1 MTESIDAPKDAAVP
15 GIDFGSLLGNPASN
29 PQPASPLENQLAQV
43 TPQDA
48 AASRPSE
55 AQFSFRTLLT
65 EQQLADLRK
74 SAPAVA
80 EQMAADYNTIIKFGA
95 PVLERLT
102 ATSSQLLNA
111 QKDIKIPQAEAI
123 VNDLLREIDGFA
135 KKYRNVRLENG
146 VKKVVNFLRGI
157 KYTLTTL
164 ARESRPIADKIDMA
178 EVKLK
183 EMEIKLADN
192 VTRGQ
197 TLHKNTL
204 TTLQEVAA
212 VLAALEEITDCV
224 KREFADVDALLNGV
238 DAPDPAGAVEKVDY
252 KGRQVTVNELQEIH
266 SNLAGAVGEL
276 EKTWFDWRQ
285 QFFLGYA
292 QAPSIRNL
300 ILVSA
305 TMQRRCQVFRTMGLP
320 SARSSLAMWQ
330 QAALAQEG
338 AAMGEAVQKGT
349 NNLIQGAFKNSA
361 DAVEQ
366 VANASQMPI
375 INEETVFVVI
385 DSIKRQCEGLVA
397 ADKWGRELRARNIK
411 ALEAGEHQIEADFTE
426 SRRKLVENAIAATA
440 ESSLTQA
447 PMPESDALKQLGVK
461 E

>member
-224 KREFADVDALLNGV
+224 KREFADVDALLKGV
-238 DAPDPAGAVEKVDY
+238 DAPGPAGAVEKIDY

-366 VANASQMPI
+366 VAKASQMPI

>member
-1 MTESIDAPKDAAVP
+1 MTEPIHAPKDAAVP

-29 PQPASPLENQLAQV
+29 PQPASPLEKQLAQV

-65 EQQLADLRK
+65 AQQLADLRK

-80 EQMAADYNTIIKFGA
+80 EQMAADYNAIIKFGA

-111 QKDIKIPQAEAI
+111 QKDIKIPEAEAI

-157 KYTLTTL
+157 KYSLTTL

-183 EMEIKLADN
+183 GMEIKLADN

-204 TTLQEVAA
+204 TTLQEVVA

-224 KREFADVDALLNGV
+224 KREFADVDALLKGV
-238 DAPDPAGAVEKVDY
+238 DAPGPAGAVETVDY

-349 NNLIQGAFKNSA
+349 NDLIQGAFKNSA
-361 DAVEQ
+361 DTVAQ
-366 VANASQMPI
+366 VAKVSQTPI

-426 SRRKLVENAIAATA
+426 SRRKLVENAIAATT

-447 PMPESDALKQLGVK
+447 PMPESDVLKQLGVK

>member
-1 MTESIDAPKDAAVP
+1 MTEPIHAPKDAAVP

-29 PQPASPLENQLAQV
+29 PQPASPLEKQLAQV

-80 EQMAADYNTIIKFGA
+80 KQMAADYNAIIKFGA

-111 QKDIKIPQAEAI
+111 QKDIKIPEAEAI

-157 KYTLTTL
+157 KYSLTTL

-183 EMEIKLADN
+183 GMEIKLADN

-204 TTLQEVAA
+204 TTLQEVVA

-224 KREFADVDALLNGV
+224 KREFADVDALLKGV
-238 DAPDPAGAVEKVDY
+238 DAPGPAGAVETVDY

-349 NNLIQGAFKNSA
+349 NDLIQGAFKNSA
-361 DAVEQ
+361 DAVAQ
-366 VANASQMPI
+366 VAKVSQTPI

-426 SRRKLVENAIAATA
+426 SRRKLVENAIAATT

-447 PMPESDALKQLGVK
+447 PMPESDVLKQLGVK

>member
-1 MTESIDAPKDAAVP
+1 
-15 GIDFGSLLGNPASN
+15 
-29 PQPASPLENQLAQV
+29 PASPLENQLAQV

-183 EMEIKLADN
+183 EM
-192 VTRGQ
+192 
-197 TLHKNTL
+197 
-204 TTLQEVAA
+204 
-212 VLAALEEITDCV
+212 
-224 KREFADVDALLNGV
+224 
-238 DAPDPAGAVEKVDY
+238 
-252 KGRQVTVNELQEIH
+252 
-266 SNLAGAVGEL
+266 
-276 EKTWFDWRQ
+276 
-285 QFFLGYA
+285 
-292 QAPSIRNL
+292 
-300 ILVSA
+300 
-305 TMQRRCQVFRTMGLP
+305 
-320 SARSSLAMWQ
+320 
-330 QAALAQEG
+330 
-338 AAMGEAVQKGT
+338 
-349 NNLIQGAFKNSA
+349 
-361 DAVEQ
+361 
-366 VANASQMPI
+366 
-375 INEETVFVVI
+375 
-385 DSIKRQCEGLVA
+385 
-397 ADKWGRELRARNIK
+397 
-411 ALEAGEHQIEADFTE
+411 
-426 SRRKLVENAIAATA
+426 
-440 ESSLTQA
+440 
-447 PMPESDALKQLGVK
+447 
-461 E
+461 

>member
-1 MTESIDAPKDAAVP
+1 MTEPIDAPKDAAVP

-29 PQPASPLENQLAQV
+29 PQPASPLEKQLAQV

-74 SAPAVA
+74 SAPGVA
-80 EQMAADYNTIIKFGA
+80 EQMAADYNAIIKFGA

-102 ATSSQLLNA
+102 ATSSQLLSA
-111 QKDIKIPQAEAI
+111 QKDIKIPEAEAI

-146 VKKVVNFLRGI
+146 VKKVLNFLRGI
-157 KYTLTTL
+157 KYSLTTL

-183 EMEIKLADN
+183 GMEIKLADN

-204 TTLQEVAA
+204 TTLQEVVA

-224 KREFADVDALLNGV
+224 KREFADVDALLKGA
-238 DAPDPAGAVEKVDY
+238 DAPGPAGAVETVDY
-252 KGRQVTVNELQEIH
+252 KGRQVTVNELREIH

-338 AAMGEAVQKGT
+338 AVMGDAVQKGT
-349 NNLIQGAFKNSA
+349 NDLIQGAFKNSA
-361 DAVEQ
+361 AAVEQ
-366 VANASQMPI
+366 VAKASQMSI

-397 ADKWGRELRARNIK
+397 ADKWGRELRDRNIK

-426 SRRKLVENAIAATA
+426 SRRKLVKNAIAATA

>member
-1 MTESIDAPKDAAVP
+1 MTEPIHAPKDAAVP

-29 PQPASPLENQLAQV
+29 PQPASPLEKQLAQV

-80 EQMAADYNTIIKFGA
+80 DQMAADYNAIIKFGA

-111 QKDIKIPQAEAI
+111 QKDIKIPEAEAI

-157 KYTLTTL
+157 KYSLTTL

-183 EMEIKLADN
+183 GMEIKLADN

-197 TLHKNTL
+197 TLHNNTL
-204 TTLQEVAA
+204 TTLQEVVA

-224 KREFADVDALLNGV
+224 KREFADVDALLKGV
-238 DAPDPAGAVEKVDY
+238 DAPGPAGAVETVDY

-349 NNLIQGAFKNSA
+349 NDLIQGAFKNSA
-361 DAVEQ
+361 DTVAQ
-366 VANASQMPI
+366 VAKVSQTPI

-426 SRRKLVENAIAATA
+426 SRRKLVENAIAATT

-447 PMPESDALKQLGVK
+447 PMPESDVLKQLGVK

>member
-1 MTESIDAPKDAAVP
+1 MTEPIHAPKDAAVP

-29 PQPASPLENQLAQV
+29 PQPASPLEKQLAQV

-80 EQMAADYNTIIKFGA
+80 EQMAADYNAIIKFGA

-111 QKDIKIPQAEAI
+111 QKDIKIPEAEAI

-157 KYTLTTL
+157 KYSLTTL

-183 EMEIKLADN
+183 GMEIKLADN

-204 TTLQEVAA
+204 TTLQEVVA

-224 KREFADVDALLNGV
+224 KREFADVDALLKGV
-238 DAPDPAGAVEKVDY
+238 DAPGPAGAVETVDY

-338 AAMGEAVQKGT
+338 AAMAEAVQKGT
-349 NNLIQGAFKNSA
+349 NDLIQGAFKNSA

-366 VANASQMPI
+366 VAKASQMPI

-426 SRRKLVENAIAATA
+426 SRRKLVENAIAATT

-447 PMPESDALKQLGVK
+447 PMPESDVLKQLGVK

>member
-164 ARESRPIADKIDMA
+164 ARESRPIGDKIDMA

-224 KREFADVDALLNGV
+224 KREFADVDALLKGV
-238 DAPDPAGAVEKVDY
+238 DAPGPAGAVEKIDY

>member
-80 EQMAADYNTIIKFGA
+80 EQMAADYNAIIKFGA

-164 ARESRPIADKIDMA
+164 ARESRPIGDKIDMA

-212 VLAALEEITDCV
+212 VLAALEEIADCV
-224 KREFADVDALLNGV
+224 KREFADVDALLKGV
-238 DAPDPAGAVEKVDY
+238 DAPGPAGAVEKVDY

-366 VANASQMPI
+366 VAKASQMPI

>member
-224 KREFADVDALLNGV
+224 KREFADVDALLKGV
-238 DAPDPAGAVEKVDY
+238 DAPGPAGAVEKIDY

>member
-80 EQMAADYNTIIKFGA
+80 EQMAADYNAIIKFGA

-224 KREFADVDALLNGV
+224 KREFADVDALLKGV
-238 DAPDPAGAVEKVDY
+238 DAPGPAGAVEKIDY

>member
-1 MTESIDAPKDAAVP
+1 MTEPIDASKDAAVP

-29 PQPASPLENQLAQV
+29 PQPASPLEKQLAQV

-80 EQMAADYNTIIKFGA
+80 EQMAADYNAIIKFGA

-111 QKDIKIPQAEAI
+111 QKDIKIPEAEAI

-164 ARESRPIADKIDMA
+164 ARESGPIADKIDMA

-204 TTLQEVAA
+204 TTLQEVVA

-224 KREFADVDALLNGV
+224 KREFADVDALLKGV
-238 DAPDPAGAVEKVDY
+238 DAPGPAGAVETVDY

-338 AAMGEAVQKGT
+338 AAMAEAVQKGT
-349 NNLIQGAFKNSA
+349 NDLIQGAFKNSA

-366 VANASQMPI
+366 VAKASQMPI

-426 SRRKLVENAIAATA
+426 SRRKLVENAIAATT
-440 ESSLTQA
+440 ESSLTRA
-447 PMPESDALKQLGVK
+447 PMPESDVLKQLGV
-461 E
+461 EE

>member
-1 MTESIDAPKDAAVP
+1 MTESLDAPKDAAVP

-366 VANASQMPI
+366 VAKASQMPI

>member
-224 KREFADVDALLNGV
+224 KREFADVDALLKGV

>member
-1 MTESIDAPKDAAVP
+1 MTQPIDAPKDAAVP

-29 PQPASPLENQLAQV
+29 PEPASPLEKQLAQV

-80 EQMAADYNTIIKFGA
+80 EQMAADYNAIIKFGA

-111 QKDIKIPQAEAI
+111 QREIKIPEAEAI

-204 TTLQEVAA
+204 TTLQEVVA

-224 KREFADVDALLNGV
+224 KREFADVDALLKGV
-238 DAPDPAGAVEKVDY
+238 DAPGPAGAVETVNY

-292 QAPSIRNL
+292 QAPSLRNL
-300 ILVSA
+300 ILASA

-330 QAALAQEG
+330 QAVLAQEG

-349 NNLIQGAFKNSA
+349 NDLIQGAFKNSA
-361 DAVEQ
+361 AAVEQ
-366 VANASQMPI
+366 VAKASQMPI

>member
-1 MTESIDAPKDAAVP
+1 MTEPIHAPKDAAVP

-29 PQPASPLENQLAQV
+29 PQPASPLEKQLAQV

-65 EQQLADLRK
+65 AQQLADLRK

-80 EQMAADYNTIIKFGA
+80 DQMAADYNAIIKFGA

-111 QKDIKIPQAEAI
+111 QKDIKIPEAEAI

-157 KYTLTTL
+157 KYSLTTL

-183 EMEIKLADN
+183 GMEIKLADN

-204 TTLQEVAA
+204 TTLQEVVA

-224 KREFADVDALLNGV
+224 KREFADVDALLKGV
-238 DAPDPAGAVEKVDY
+238 DAPGPAGAVETVDY

-338 AAMGEAVQKGT
+338 AAMGQAVQKGT
-349 NNLIQGAFKNSA
+349 NDLIQGAFKNSA
-361 DAVEQ
+361 DTVAQ
-366 VANASQMPI
+366 VAKVSQTPI

-426 SRRKLVENAIAATA
+426 SRRKLVENAIAATT

-447 PMPESDALKQLGVK
+447 PMPESDVLKQLGVK

>member
-1 MTESIDAPKDAAVP
+1 MTEPIHAPKDAAVP

-29 PQPASPLENQLAQV
+29 PQPASPLEKQLAQV

-65 EQQLADLRK
+65 AQQLADLRK

-80 EQMAADYNTIIKFGA
+80 EQMAADYNAIIKFGA

-111 QKDIKIPQAEAI
+111 QKDIKIPEAEAI

-157 KYTLTTL
+157 KYSLTTL

-183 EMEIKLADN
+183 GMEIKLADN

-204 TTLQEVAA
+204 TTLQEVVA

-224 KREFADVDALLNGV
+224 KREFADVDALLKGV
-238 DAPDPAGAVEKVDY
+238 DAPGPAGAVETVDY

-349 NNLIQGAFKNSA
+349 NDLIQGAFKNSA

-366 VANASQMPI
+366 VAKASQMPI

-426 SRRKLVENAIAATA
+426 SRRKLVENAIAATT

-447 PMPESDALKQLGVK
+447 PMPESDVLKQLGVK

>member
-1 MTESIDAPKDAAVP
+1 MTEPIDVPKDAAVP

-29 PQPASPLENQLAQV
+29 PQPASPLEKQLAQV

-80 EQMAADYNTIIKFGA
+80 EQIAADYNAIIKFGA

-102 ATSSQLLNA
+102 DTSSQLLNA
-111 QKDIKIPQAEAI
+111 QKDIKIPEAEAI

-157 KYTLTTL
+157 KYTLTAL

-183 EMEIKLADN
+183 GMEIKLADN

-204 TTLQEVAA
+204 TTLQEVVA

-224 KREFADVDALLNGV
+224 KREFADVDALLKGV
-238 DAPDPAGAVEKVDY
+238 DAPGPAGAVETVDY

-292 QAPSIRNL
+292 QAPSIRRHKWFRK
-300 ILVSA
+300 SA
-305 TMQRRCQVFRTMGLP
+305 F
-320 SARSSLAMWQ
+320 
-330 QAALAQEG
+330 
-338 AAMGEAVQKGT
+338 
-349 NNLIQGAFKNSA
+349 
-361 DAVEQ
+361 
-366 VANASQMPI
+366 
-375 INEETVFVVI
+375 
-385 DSIKRQCEGLVA
+385 
-397 ADKWGRELRARNIK
+397 
-411 ALEAGEHQIEADFTE
+411 
-426 SRRKLVENAIAATA
+426 
-440 ESSLTQA
+440 
-447 PMPESDALKQLGVK
+447 
-461 E
+461 

>member
-1 MTESIDAPKDAAVP
+1 MTEPIDVPKDAAVP

-29 PQPASPLENQLAQV
+29 PQPASPLEKQLAQV

-55 AQFSFRTLLT
+55 AQFSFHTLLT

-80 EQMAADYNTIIKFGA
+80 EQMAADYNAIIKFGA

-102 ATSSQLLNA
+102 ATSRQLLNA
-111 QKDIKIPQAEAI
+111 QKDIKIPEAEAI

-183 EMEIKLADN
+183 GMEIKLADN

-204 TTLQEVAA
+204 TTLQEVVA

-224 KREFADVDALLNGV
+224 KREFADVDALLKGV
-238 DAPDPAGAVEKVDY
+238 DAPGPAGTVETVDY

-266 SNLAGAVGEL
+266 SNLAGAVSEL

-349 NNLIQGAFKNSA
+349 NDLIQGAFKNSA
-361 DAVEQ
+361 TP
-366 VANASQMPI
+366 S
-375 INEETVFVVI
+375 
-385 DSIKRQCEGLVA
+385 
-397 ADKWGRELRARNIK
+397 
-411 ALEAGEHQIEADFTE
+411 
-426 SRRKLVENAIAATA
+426 SRWRRRRRCR
-440 ESSLTQA
+440 SSTRR
-447 PMPESDALKQLGVK
+447 PSSW
-461 E
+461 

>member
-1 MTESIDAPKDAAVP
+1 MTEPIHAPKDAAVP

-29 PQPASPLENQLAQV
+29 PQPASPLEKQLAQV

-65 EQQLADLRK
+65 AQQLADLRK

-80 EQMAADYNTIIKFGA
+80 DQMAADYNAIIKFGA

-111 QKDIKIPQAEAI
+111 QKDIKIPEAEAI

-157 KYTLTTL
+157 KYSLTTL

-183 EMEIKLADN
+183 GMEIKLADN

-204 TTLQEVAA
+204 TTLQEVVA

-224 KREFADVDALLNGV
+224 KREFADVDALLKGV
-238 DAPDPAGAVEKVDY
+238 DAPGPAGAVETVDY

-349 NNLIQGAFKNSA
+349 NDLIQGAFKNSA
-361 DAVEQ
+361 DTVAQ
-366 VANASQMPI
+366 VAKVSQTPI

-426 SRRKLVENAIAATA
+426 SRRKLVENAIAATT

-447 PMPESDALKQLGVK
+447 PMPESDVLKQLGVK

>member
-1 MTESIDAPKDAAVP
+1 MTEPIHAPKDAAVP

-29 PQPASPLENQLAQV
+29 PQPASPLEKQLAQV

-80 EQMAADYNTIIKFGA
+80 EQMAADYNAIIKFGA

-111 QKDIKIPQAEAI
+111 QKDIKIPEAEAI

-157 KYTLTTL
+157 KYSLTTL

-183 EMEIKLADN
+183 GMEIKLADN

-204 TTLQEVAA
+204 TTLQEVVA

-224 KREFADVDALLNGV
+224 KREFADVDALLKGV
-238 DAPDPAGAVEKVDY
+238 DAPGPAGAVETVDY

-349 NNLIQGAFKNSA
+349 NDLIQGAFKNSA
-361 DAVEQ
+361 DTVAQ
-366 VANASQMPI
+366 VAKVSQTPI

-426 SRRKLVENAIAATA
+426 SRRKLVENAIAATT

-447 PMPESDALKQLGVK
+447 PMPESDVLKQLGVK

>member
-1 MTESIDAPKDAAVP
+1 MTEPIHAPKDAAVP

-29 PQPASPLENQLAQV
+29 PQPASPLEKQLAQV

-80 EQMAADYNTIIKFGA
+80 EQMAADYNAIIKFGA

-111 QKDIKIPQAEAI
+111 QKDIKIPEAEAI

-157 KYTLTTL
+157 KYSLTTL

-183 EMEIKLADN
+183 GMEIKLADN

-204 TTLQEVAA
+204 TTLQEVVA

-224 KREFADVDALLNGV
+224 KREFADVDALLKGV
-238 DAPDPAGAVEKVDY
+238 DAPGPAGAVETVDY

-349 NNLIQGAFKNSA
+349 NDLIQGAFKNSA
-361 DAVEQ
+361 DTVEQ
-366 VANASQMPI
+366 VAKASQMPI

-426 SRRKLVENAIAATA
+426 SRRKLVENAIAATT

-447 PMPESDALKQLGVK
+447 PMPESDVLKQLGVK

>member
-224 KREFADVDALLNGV
+224 KREFADVDALLKGV
-238 DAPDPAGAVEKVDY
+238 DAPGPAGAVEKIDY

-440 ESSLTQA
+440 ESSLNQA

>member
-1 MTESIDAPKDAAVP
+1 MTESLDAPKDAAVP

-224 KREFADVDALLNGV
+224 KREFADVDALLKGV
-238 DAPDPAGAVEKVDY
+238 DAPGPAGAVEKIDY

-366 VANASQMPI
+366 VAKASQMPI

>member
-1 MTESIDAPKDAAVP
+1 MTEPIHAPKDAAVP

-29 PQPASPLENQLAQV
+29 PQPASPLEKQLAQV

-80 EQMAADYNTIIKFGA
+80 EQMAADYNAIIKFGA

-111 QKDIKIPQAEAI
+111 QKDIKIPEAEAI

-157 KYTLTTL
+157 KYSLTTL

-183 EMEIKLADN
+183 GMEIKLADN

-204 TTLQEVAA
+204 TTLQEVVA

-224 KREFADVDALLNGV
+224 KREFADVDALLKGV
-238 DAPDPAGAVEKVDY
+238 DAPGPAGAVETVDY

-338 AAMGEAVQKGT
+338 AAMGQAVQKGT
-349 NNLIQGAFKNSA
+349 NDLIQGAFKNSA
-361 DAVEQ
+361 DTVAQ
-366 VANASQMPI
+366 VAKVSQTPI

-426 SRRKLVENAIAATA
+426 SRRKLVENAIAATT

-447 PMPESDALKQLGVK
+447 PMPESDVLKQLGVK

>member
-1 MTESIDAPKDAAVP
+1 MTEPIHAPKDAAVP

-29 PQPASPLENQLAQV
+29 PQPASPLEKQLAQV

-80 EQMAADYNTIIKFGA
+80 EQMAADYNAIIKFGA

-111 QKDIKIPQAEAI
+111 QKDIKIPEAEAI

-157 KYTLTTL
+157 KYSLTTL

-183 EMEIKLADN
+183 GMEIKLADN

-204 TTLQEVAA
+204 TTLQEVVA

-224 KREFADVDALLNGV
+224 KREFADVDALLKGV
-238 DAPDPAGAVEKVDY
+238 DAPGPAG
-252 KGRQVTVNELQEIH
+252 TV
-266 SNLAGAVGEL
+266 
-276 EKTWFDWRQ
+276 
-285 QFFLGYA
+285 
-292 QAPSIRNL
+292 
-300 ILVSA
+300 
-305 TMQRRCQVFRTMGLP
+305 
-320 SARSSLAMWQ
+320 
-330 QAALAQEG
+330 
-338 AAMGEAVQKGT
+338 
-349 NNLIQGAFKNSA
+349 
-361 DAVEQ
+361 
-366 VANASQMPI
+366 
-375 INEETVFVVI
+375 
-385 DSIKRQCEGLVA
+385 
-397 ADKWGRELRARNIK
+397 
-411 ALEAGEHQIEADFTE
+411 
-426 SRRKLVENAIAATA
+426 
-440 ESSLTQA
+440 
-447 PMPESDALKQLGVK
+447 
-461 E
+461 